1 MELRHF
7 KMIKAVAEVKNL
19 TKAAENLYLSQSALS
34 HQLKE
39 IETFFDTQVF
49 IRHSK
54 QMLLTEA
61 GKTIL
66 AAGENILKELELVK
80 QRIKI
85 LNDEESGEI
94 RVTTECYTSYHWLSK
109 FMKDFKSDYPEV
121 VVRINADA
129 TFKTVTSL
137 LNNEIDIGI
146 LEENT
151 NSKLQYYPLFNDE
164 FYALVSEDHDWAGRK
179 TVRQEN
185 FAEESYI
192 MYNIP
197 CEESTIYSMLFKE
210 RRPKELYKIG
220 LTEAI
225 VEMVKAGIGVTV
237 LPNWIIKSYLPLG
250 GMVAIPIRKA
260 IKRTWYAAVLKSK
273 VQPSYVQ
280 TFIESLSRTLKT
292 SEEYALAEVV

>member
-39 IETFFDTQVF
+39 IETFFDTQIF

-85 LNDEESGEI
+85 LNNEESGEI

-121 VVRINADA
+121 VVRIKTDA

-164 FYALVSEDHDWAGRK
+164 FYALVSEDHHWAGRK

-273 VQPSYVQ
+273 VQPSYIQ
-280 TFIESLSRTLKT
+280 TFIKNLSRTLKT

>member
-39 IETFFDTQVF
+39 IETFFDTQIF

-185 FAEESYI
+185 FADESYI

-237 LPNWIIKSYLPLG
+237 LPNWVIKSYLPLG

>member
-39 IETFFDTQVF
+39 IETFFDTQIF

-54 QMLLTEA
+54 QMLLTDA

-66 AAGENILKELELVK
+66 AAGETILKELELVK

-237 LPNWIIKSYLPLG
+237 LPNWVIKSYLPLG

>member
-39 IETFFDTQVF
+39 IETFFDTQIF

-109 FMKDFKSDYPEV
+109 FMKNFKSDYPEV

-280 TFIESLSRTLKT
+280 TFIKNLSQTLKT

>member
-39 IETFFDTQVF
+39 IETFFDTQIF

-61 GKTIL
+61 GKIIL
-66 AAGENILKELELVK
+66 VAGENILKELELVK
-80 QRIKI
+80 QRIKT
-85 LNDEESGEI
+85 LNNENEGEI

-109 FMKDFKSDYPEV
+109 FMKDFKYDHPQV
-121 VVRINADA
+121 LVRINADA
-129 TFKTVTSL
+129 TYKTVTSL

-151 NSKLQYYPLFNDE
+151 NNKLLYTPLFQDE
-164 FYALVSEDHDWAGRK
+164 FYALVSTEHRWANRK
-179 TVRQEN
+179 TVRQED
-185 FAEESYI
+185 FADESYI

-210 RRPKELYKIG
+210 KRPKELYKIA

-225 VEMVKAGIGVTV
+225 VEMVKAGIGVAV
-237 LPNWIIKSYLPLG
+237 MPNWIIKPYLPLG
-250 GMVAIPIRKA
+250 GMVAVPIRRA

-273 VQPSYVQ
+273 MQPVYVQ
-280 TFIESLSRTLKT
+280 TFINNLASTLKT

>member
-39 IETFFDTQVF
+39 IETFFDTQIF

-66 AAGENILKELELVK
+66 AAGETILKELELVK

-185 FAEESYI
+185 FADESYI

-237 LPNWIIKSYLPLG
+237 LPNWVIKSYLPLG

>member
-39 IETFFDTQVF
+39 IETFFDTQIF

-85 LNDEESGEI
+85 LNNEESGEI

-164 FYALVSEDHDWAGRK
+164 FYALVSEDHGWAGRK

-237 LPNWIIKSYLPLG
+237 LPNWVIKSYLPLG

>member
-39 IETFFDTQVF
+39 IETFFDTQIF

-54 QMLLTEA
+54 QMLLTDA

-237 LPNWIIKSYLPLG
+237 LPNWVIKSYLPLG

>member
-39 IETFFDTQVF
+39 IETFFDTQIF

-185 FAEESYI
+185 FADESYI

-237 LPNWIIKSYLPLG
+237 LPNWVIKSYLPLG

-273 VQPSYVQ
+273 VQPSYIQ
-280 TFIESLSRTLKT
+280 TFINNLSRTLKT

>member
-39 IETFFDTQVF
+39 IETFFDTQIF

-54 QMLLTEA
+54 QMLLTDA

-66 AAGENILKELELVK
+66 AAGETILKELELVK

-185 FAEESYI
+185 FADESYI

-237 LPNWIIKSYLPLG
+237 LPNWVIKSYLPLG

>member
-1 MELRHF
+1 
-7 KMIKAVAEVKNL
+7 
-19 TKAAENLYLSQSALS
+19 
-34 HQLKE
+34 
-39 IETFFDTQVF
+39 
-49 IRHSK
+49 
-54 QMLLTEA
+54 MLLTEA

-185 FAEESYI
+185 FADESYI

-237 LPNWIIKSYLPLG
+237 LPNWVIKSYLPLG